1 MAFDPAKFSTIVQD
15 YHYGFREFSVI
26 PKVYIRD
33 LSDAENCLTMDSSSN
48 SFQKGNHLMIEITHK
63 LNNVCMMNINESYKL
78 FHQIRGCIHF
88 FSSIL
93 NKLELNEDTMYVRA
107 VLSCVIGFEE
117 KMQKRLEDLL
127 KKEFSI

>member
-1 MAFDPAKFSTIVQD
+1 MAFDPAKLSTIVKD
-15 YHYGFREFSVI
+15 YHYGFRESSDI
-26 PKVYIRD
+26 PKVYI
-33 LSDAENCLTMDSSSN
+33 LELTEAKNCFRVDSVSSFK
-48 SFQKGNHLMIEITHK
+48 SGLHLVIEITHR
-63 LNNVCMMNINESYKL
+63 LGNVSMKNIDEAYTL
-78 FHQIRGCIHF
+78 FHQIRSCIHF

-117 KMQKRLEDLL
+117 KMQKRLEDHL